1 MRRLPDDELLA
12 AADEWRARNPRP
24 APVGDDGGPGWQAW
38 RDQYDALLSEHG
50 VTFEELS
57 TLRWRRDLG
66 RLRWV
71 AEAEGREWGGNP
83 NVEPWPPDPPDL
95 TLWRCPD
102 CARTTV
108 PFEGHATVCVPCG
121 RARAGIFIALDE
133 PYRRNSGGLIGG

>member
-1 MRRLPDDELLA
+1 VELDRLRSL
-12 AADEWRARNPRP
+12 
-24 APVGDDGGPGWQAW
+24 
-38 RDQYDALLSEHG
+38 RD
-50 VTFEELS
+50 V
-57 TLRWRRDLG
+57 G

-121 RARAGIFIALDE
+121 RARAGIFIELDE
-133 PYRRNSGGLIGG
+133 PYQI